1 MKKFDIPITSALSGR
16 MIKDIFKNEYGFS
29 DRMISKLKLNGG
41 VILNGE
47 AVRVTK
53 IVNNGDMLCAV
64 MPDETSS
71 NITPTNLPIDIVYQD
86 EDIMLINKN
95 PNMPVHPS
103 QNNFTNTLA
112 NALKYYWEKNGED
125 YIFRAVNR
133 LDKDTSGLM
142 LVAKNSY
149 SHFKLSEQLQNKELK
164 RKYYA
169 ICHGHIE
176 ADDGTI
182 DLPIKRKDGSTIER
196 CVADDGK
203 KAITHFRVIER
214 LSYPATLMELCL
226 DTGRTHQI
234 RVHFSHILHPL
245 MGDWLYGDEG
255 DEMPRQ
261 ALHSY
266 YIRFIHPTKNE
277 EMIFTIPLYDDMKNF
292 TEKYHLNPNN

>member
-1 MKKFDIPITSALSGR
+1 MKEFKLIIDASYDGK
-16 MIKDIFKNEYGFS
+16 MIKEIYKKEFGFS
-29 DRMISKLKLNGG
+29 DRMVSKLKLNSG
-41 VILNGE
+41 VVLNGE
-47 AVRVTK
+47 VVRVTK
-53 IVNNGDMLCAV
+53 CVKTGDVLLAIV
-64 MPDETSS
+64 PDEKSS

-103 QNNFTNTLA
+103 QNNYTNTLA

-142 LVAKNSY
+142 LVAKNAH
-149 SHFKLSEQLQNKELK
+149 SHYKLSLQLQSGELQ
-164 RKYYA
+164 RKYQA
-169 ICHGHIE
+169 LCHGII
-176 ADDGTI
+176 ADDSGTI
-182 DLPIKRKDGSTIER
+182 DFPIRRKDGSTIER

-203 KAITHFRVIER
+203 RAVTHFKVLKR
-214 LSYPATLMELCL
+214 LNYPATLLDINL

-234 RVHFSHILHPL
+234 RVHFSHIGHALL
-245 MGDWLYGDEG
+245 GDWLYGME

-266 YIRFIHPTKNE
+266 YVRFIHPTIND
-277 EMIFTIPLYDDMKNF
+277 EMIFKIPLYDDMASF
-292 TEKYHLNPNN
+292 VEKYSK